1 MGTTSP
7 GQAAYKLTFQ
17 LSPIIMT
24 GGVASLIPGGM
35 LPLLSISQAINFTF
49 GLLSGAADI
58 DLDNFFANYQ
68 PLPGA
73 TLIDNQV
80 GMYPFANQAVAA
92 NAIIAQ
98 PLKVS
103 LLMIAPARDTAGYA
117 TKLATMM
124 AMQASFSQHNAQGGL
139 YTVCTPS
146 FFYTDCIMTGMSD
159 VTPGQSKQVQM
170 AWRFDFVKP
179 LVTLAQAAQAQGTLM
194 SKVSGGTAF
203 DGPPS
208 WSGLGSTVGAPQTAV
223 APSVIPAATNPAG
236 AGAAPLA
243 PAAAVAAP

>member
-1 MGTTSP
+1 MGTISP

-24 GGVASLIPGGM
+24 GGIASLIPGGM
-35 LPLLSISQAINFTF
+35 LPLVSISQAIDFTF
-49 GLLSGAADI
+49 GLLSGSSDT

-73 TLIDNQV
+73 TLIDNQI

-103 LLMIAPARDTAGYA
+103 LMMIAPARDSGGYA

-124 AMQASFSQHNAQGGL
+124 AMQSSFSQHNAQGGL

-146 FFYTDCIMTGMSD
+146 FFYTDCIMTGMID
-159 VTPGQSKQVQM
+159 VTPGASKQVQM

-179 LVTLAQAAQAQGTLM
+179 LVTLAQAAEAQGTLM
-194 SKVSGGTAF
+194 SKISGGTAF

-208 WSGLGSTVGAPQTAV
+208 WSGLGTTVGAPQTAV
-223 APSVIPAATNPAG
+223 APSLIPAATNPAG
-236 AGAAPLA
+236 GGTAPLA
-243 PAAAVAAP
+243 PGTTASGP

>member
-1 MGTTSP
+1 MGATSP
-7 GQAAYKLTFQ
+7 GQAAFKLTFQ

-24 GGVASLIPGGM
+24 GGLASLIPGGM
-35 LPLLSISQAINFTF
+35 LPLLSVSQAIDFTF
-49 GLLSGAADI
+49 GLLSGSSDL
-58 DLDNFFANYQ
+58 DLDNFFANYK

-73 TLIDNQV
+73 TLIDNQI
-80 GMYPFANQAVAA
+80 GMYPFANQATAA

-103 LLMIAPARDTAGYA
+103 LMMIAPARDTAGYA

-124 AMQASFSQHNAQGGL
+124 AMQASFAQHNAQGGL

-146 FFYTDCIMTGMSD
+146 FFYTDCIMTNMVD
-159 VTPGQSKQVQM
+159 VTPGESKQVQV

-194 SKVSGGTAF
+194 SKISGGTAF
-203 DGPPS
+203 SGPPT
-208 WSGLGSTVGAPQTAV
+208 WSGLGTTVGAPQTAV
-223 APSVIPAATNPAG
+223 APGLIPAATSPAG
-236 AGAAPLA
+236 AGTAPLA
-243 PAAAVAAP
+243 GAASAAGP